1 MPRYK
6 RKQSSGDKHPFRR
19 KYRALNH
26 RQLTHFLKNAPKGFW
41 EELQKESA
49 THRTRTHPSKLL
61 QSSFDTIENTRTPS
75 QFNAKLTAED
85 MQHGDRE
92 DNFHKGGGLSETVN
106 SIMSAMWD
114 HLPDSVAN
122 LIKTPEYGEDVSQ
135 MDRWNA
141 DVVRQAYEQNIDKR
155 ERSIHGWIRLPRF
168 DSPYVAAYWDPKK
181 NNVYVAVRGSITA
194 EDWLYHDAGIA
205 IDNHPG
211 QKLVDQVR
219 GELVEIAKEFPKA
232 KLTLN
237 SHSLGGAI
245 VTDSILAAS
254 DEEKTWLDNYSQLNY
269 FNAGSSPIANL
280 EPIKEIVKDSR
291 VKLFVNR
298 SDMINQAYNQ
308 ERLEDTRVSFADAA
322 WNPITAHG
330 MAQWGSDDIEAD
342 KAVNWGRDPYQEFN
356 NSTWEAG
363 DATTSAL
370 AALEVKD

>member
-6 RKQSSGDKHPFRR
+6 QKQSSGDKHPFRR
-19 KYRALNH
+19 KFRALNH

-49 THRTRTHPSKLL
+49 THRTLKHRSKLL
-61 QSSFDTIENTRTPS
+61 QSSFDAIENTQTPS

-85 MQHGDRE
+85 MQHGDRK

-106 SIMSAMWD
+106 SLLGAMWD
-114 HLPDSVAN
+114 HLPDSVAS

-135 MDRWNA
+135 GERWQA
-141 DVVRQAYEQNIDKR
+141 DVVQQAYEQNIEQR
-155 ERSIHGWIRLPRF
+155 AERIHGWVRLPSF
-168 DSPYVAAYWDPKK
+168 DSPYVAAYWDPSK
-181 NNVYVAVRGSITA
+181 NEVSVGVRGSVTA
-194 EDWLYHDAGIA
+194 DDWLFHDAGIA

-219 GELVEIAKEFPKA
+219 GELVSIAA

-245 VTDSILAAS
+245 VTDSILGAS
-254 DEEKTWLDNYSQLNY
+254 DADKALLDNYSQLNY

-298 SDMINQAYNQ
+298 SDLVNQAYNQ
-308 ERLEDTRVSFADAA
+308 ERLPDTRVSFAEAK
-322 WNPITAHG
+322 WNPVKAHG
-330 MAQWGSDDIEAD
+330 MAQWGSDNIEAD
-342 KAVNWGRDPYQEFN
+342 KAVNWGDVNP
-356 NSTWEAG
+356 
-363 DATTSAL
+363 
-370 AALEVKD
+370 AALQSKE